1 MSDFPFD
8 IVGFDLDGTLLD
20 TSGDLTAATN
30 HALALADR
38 PPLSVAQVRPM
49 VGFGAKHMLEQG
61 LLMSGGLPE
70 SGFKPLYRALLSYYE
85 ANITVHTRPFA
96 GAEALLDALDARGV
110 KYGVVTNKF
119 ESLALKA
126 LNELD
131 LTKRLAFVIGG
142 DTLGKDNAKPSPA
155 PIYEM
160 VRRCGGGRAV
170 FIGDSIYDTMAARA
184 ANIPS
189 VAVSFGFL
197 HQPVE
202 ELGADVVIDHFDEL
216 IATLKDRFT

>member
-1 MSDFPFD
+1 MSNFPFD

-20 TSGDLTAATN
+20 TSGDLSAATN
-30 HALALADR
+30 YALALAGR
-38 PPLSVAQVRPM
+38 PPLSIAQIRPM

-61 LLMSGGLPE
+61 LMMSGGLPE
-70 SGFKPLYRALLSYYE
+70 DGVKPLYRALLAYYE

-96 GAEALLDALDARGV
+96 GAEALLDQFDALGV

-119 ESLALKA
+119 ESLAVKA
-126 LNELD
+126 LTELD
-131 LTKRLAFVIGG
+131 LTKRMAFIIGG

-155 PIYEM
+155 PIHEM
-160 VRRCGGGRAV
+160 VRLCGGGRAA

-197 HQPVE
+197 HQPIE
-202 ELGADVVIDHFDEL
+202 ELGADAVIDHFDEL
-216 IATLKDRFT
+216 IATLKNMVA